1 MPHPTVITRTNI
13 PGIPRGR
20 AAFTLMELLVA
31 VAAVALAGG
40 AIFTLA
46 SSWNILYSKNFSI
59 NDTHLSVRRA
69 ADKITRELETSINSP
84 SMLDNLGAKTS
95 GNFGLGVTYS
105 ALVPVP
111 GTNAGTYKTSTVT
124 RAFWIVQTDPTTAKS
139 ELRYYANGFSPAG
152 TNYVVLTRQL
162 VAPTDMLS
170 VIGDYPFQYTS
181 TRSTQRC
188 VDLNLKARAAQFDRF
203 LSGRSAGGGSDVSG
217 KFENFNTFFQVRSV
231 VAYRTNTDPQPSSTP

>member
-1 MPHPTVITRTNI
+1 MTQPFLA
-13 PGIPRGR
+13 GKPRPR
-20 AAFTLMELLVA
+20 AAFTLMEMLVA

-46 SSWNILYSKNFSI
+46 TSWNILYSKNFSI

-69 ADKITRELETSINSP
+69 ADQITRELETSIGTP
-84 SMLDNLGAKTS
+84 GLLDHLGAKTS
-95 GNFGLGVTYS
+95 GNFALGVTYK
-105 ALVPVP
+105 ALVSVP
-111 GTNAGTYKTSTVT
+111 GTSAGTFKNSAVN

-139 ELRYYANGFSPAG
+139 ELRYYANCVTPFSPTA

-162 VAPTDMLS
+162 VAPTDMTS

-181 TRSTQRC
+181 TRTTQRC
-188 VDLNLKARAAQFDRF
+188 LDLNLKARAAQFDRF
-203 LSGRSAGGGSDVSG
+203 LSGQSAGGGSDASG

-231 VAYRTNTDPQPSSTP
+231 VAYRTSTDPQPSPTP